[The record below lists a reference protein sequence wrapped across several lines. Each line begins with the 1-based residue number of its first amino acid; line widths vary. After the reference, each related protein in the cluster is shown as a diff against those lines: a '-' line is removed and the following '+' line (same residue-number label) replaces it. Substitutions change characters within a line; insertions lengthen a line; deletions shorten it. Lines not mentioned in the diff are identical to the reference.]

1 MKLLLDMI
9 GRVVETA
16 DIFEMSCKNESAAAE
31 MSYNAMKGKGFLMKR
46 EQLAYDQPKTRI
58 YRFDDNDRILTESG
72 IVESAEY
79 AANALNE
86 YLGGTNTTIE

>member
-1 MKLLLDMI
+1 
-9 GRVVETA
+9 
-16 DIFEMSCKNESAAAE
+16 
-31 MSYNAMKGKGFLMKR
+31 MKR
-46 EQLAYDQPKTRI
+46 EQLAYEPPKTKI